1 MNRGT
6 REKACGDTA
15 RTLTAERPARTAE
28 RPARSAESPPR
39 SAERPAQAAA
49 DEGRKPV
56 ILAVDDDPQV
66 LRAVRRDLRSAYGSR
81 YRVLGA
87 SSAADALKILDSL
100 DERGH
105 DPALFLVDQRMPDVT
120 GVEFLLEAVSR
131 FPDARRVLLTA
142 YAETDAAITAIN
154 QVRLDYYLM
163 KPWDPP
169 HERLFPVLD
178 DLLSDWLANYRPA
191 YDGILVAGHLVSPGT
206 HTVRDFFTRNGQ
218 PFKFLNVERDP
229 EALALLAQ
237 LPDASL
243 PLVRFPDG
251 ALLSAPTDAELAEHL
266 GLSTTASRPH
276 YECVIVGAGPAGLAA
291 GVYSASEGMSTLLV
305 DSRAPGGQ
313 AGTSS
318 LIENYLGFPSGLSGG
333 DLTRRATIQA
343 TRFGAEIL
351 HPVEVTEL
359 TRDDP
364 AKILT
369 LTDGTEISAETVLLS
384 TGVAYNRLEAP
395 GAERFEGAGLYYG
408 AATTESSACIS
419 QHVHIVGG
427 ANSAGQAAV
436 HFAKYAAQVT
446 ILVRADSLAKSMS
459 QYLIDEIERTPNIE
473 VQVNTSVRELLGGEH
488 LERIVLHDTD
498 RGEDTEVPCRFM
510 FTFIGARPHTD
521 WLADIVERDDHGFV
535 LTGSDLVSNGGELP
549 AEWPLERAPYPL
561 ETSVPGV
568 FAAGDV
574 RAHSIKRVASGV
586 GEGAMAISLV
596 HRYRSMG

>member
-1 MNRGT
+1 MSAAP
-6 REKACGDTA
+6 ESATA
-15 RTLTAERPARTAE
+15 PATTAAATER
-28 RPARSAESPPR
+28 AES
-39 SAERPAQAAA
+39 
-49 DEGRKPV
+49 RKPV

-66 LRAVRRDLRSAYGSR
+66 LRAVRRDLRSAYGDR

-154 QVRLDYYLM
+154 RVRLDYYLL

-178 DLLSDWLANYRPA
+178 DLLSDWLATYRPA
-191 YDGILVAGHLVSPGT
+191 YDGIIVAGHLVSPGT
-206 HTVRDFFTRNGQ
+206 HAVRDFFTRNGQ
-218 PFKFLNVERDP
+218 PFRFLNVERDP
-229 EALALLAQ
+229 EALTLIAAQ
-237 LPDASL
+237 PDAVL

-251 ALLSAPTDAELAEHL
+251 AVLSAPSDTELARRL
-266 GLSTTASRPH
+266 GLATTASRPH

-291 GVYSASEGMSTLLV
+291 GVYAASEGLSTLML

-343 TRFGAEIL
+343 SRFGAEIL
-351 HPVEVTEL
+351 HPVEVVSL

-369 LTDGTEISAETVLLS
+369 LADGTEISAETVLLA
-384 TGVAYNRLEAP
+384 TGVSYNRLQAP
-395 GAERFEGAGLYYG
+395 GADRFEGAGLYYG

-419 QHVHIVGG
+419 QHVFIVGG

-436 HFAKYAAQVT
+436 HFAKYAARVT
-446 ILVRADSLAKSMS
+446 ILVRAESLDASMS
-459 QYLIDEIERTPNIE
+459 RYLIDEIDRTPNIE
-473 VQVNTSVRELLGGEH
+473 VKVRTTVVRLDGEEH
-488 LERIVLHDTD
+488 LEELTLHDATT
-498 RGEDTEVPCRFM
+498 GEDTRVPARFM

-521 WLADIVERDDHGFV
+521 WLSGMVERDEYGFV
-535 LTGSDLVSNGGELP
+535 LTGSDLIANGGELP
-549 AEWPLERAPYPL
+549 AEWSLERAPYPL

-574 RAHSIKRVASGV
+574 RAHSVKRVASGV
-586 GEGAMAISLV
+586 GEGAMAVSLI

>member
-1 MNRGT
+1 MSAA
-6 REKACGDTA
+6 RESSAATTA
-15 RTLTAERPARTAE
+15 TTAAAAAERAE
-28 RPARSAESPPR
+28 H
-39 SAERPAQAAA
+39 
-49 DEGRKPV
+49 RKPV

-66 LRAVRRDLRSAYGSR
+66 LRAVRRDLRSAYGDR

-154 QVRLDYYLM
+154 RVRLDYYLL

-178 DLLSDWLANYRPA
+178 DLLSDWLATYRPA
-191 YDGILVAGHLVSPGT
+191 YDGIIVAGHLVSPGT
-206 HTVRDFFTRNGQ
+206 HAVRDFFTRNGQ
-218 PFKFLNVERDP
+218 PFRFLNVERDP
-229 EALALLAQ
+229 EALTLIAAQ
-237 LPDASL
+237 PEGAL

-251 ALLSAPTDAELAEHL
+251 SVLSAPTDTQLAQRL
-266 GLSTTASRPH
+266 GLATTASRPH

-291 GVYSASEGMSTLLV
+291 GVYSASEGLSTLML

-343 TRFGAEIL
+343 SRFGAEIL
-351 HPVEVTEL
+351 HPVEVVSL

-369 LTDGTEISAETVLLS
+369 LADGTEISAETVLLA
-384 TGVAYNRLEAP
+384 TGVSYNRLDAP
-395 GAERFEGAGLYYG
+395 GADRFEGAGLYYG

-419 QHVHIVGG
+419 QHVFIVGG

-436 HFAKYAAQVT
+436 HFAKYAARVT
-446 ILVRADSLAKSMS
+446 ILVRAASLDASMS
-459 QYLIDEIERTPNIE
+459 RYLIDEIDRTPNIE
-473 VQVNTSVRELLGGEH
+473 VKVRTTVVRLDGEEH
-488 LERIVLHDTD
+488 LERLTLHDADTGTD
-498 RGEDTEVPCRFM
+498 SEVPARFM

-521 WLADIVERDDHGFV
+521 WLAGVVERDEYGFV
-535 LTGSDLVSNGGELP
+535 LTGSDLISNGGELP
-549 AEWPLERAPYPL
+549 AEWSLERAPYPL

-574 RAHSIKRVASGV
+574 RAHSVKRVASGV
-586 GEGAMAISLV
+586 GEGAMAVSLI

>member
-1 MNRGT
+1 MSAAP
-6 REKACGDTA
+6 ESSAATA
-15 RTLTAERPARTAE
+15 SATTATTTATTAAAAAERAE
-28 RPARSAESPPR
+28 H
-39 SAERPAQAAA
+39 
-49 DEGRKPV
+49 RKPV

-66 LRAVRRDLRSAYGSR
+66 LRAVRRDLRSAYGDR

-154 QVRLDYYLM
+154 RVRLDYYLL

-178 DLLSDWLANYRPA
+178 DLLSDWLATYRPA
-191 YDGILVAGHLVSPGT
+191 YDGIIVAGHLVSPGT
-206 HTVRDFFTRNGQ
+206 HAVRDFFTRNGQ
-218 PFKFLNVERDP
+218 PFRFLNVERDP
-229 EALALLAQ
+229 EALTLIAAQ
-237 LPDASL
+237 PEGAL

-251 ALLSAPTDAELAEHL
+251 SVLSAPTDTQLAQRL
-266 GLSTTASRPH
+266 GLATTASRPH

-291 GVYSASEGMSTLLV
+291 GVYSASEGLSTLML

-343 TRFGAEIL
+343 SRFGAEIL
-351 HPVEVTEL
+351 HPVEVVSL

-369 LTDGTEISAETVLLS
+369 LADGTEISAETVLLA
-384 TGVAYNRLEAP
+384 TGVSYNRLDAP
-395 GAERFEGAGLYYG
+395 GADRFEGAGLYYG

-419 QHVHIVGG
+419 QHVFIVGG

-436 HFAKYAAQVT
+436 HFAKYAARVT
-446 ILVRADSLAKSMS
+446 ILVRAASLDASMS
-459 QYLIDEIERTPNIE
+459 RYLIDEIDRTPNIE
-473 VQVNTSVRELLGGEH
+473 VKVRTTVVRLDGEEH
-488 LERIVLHDTD
+488 LERLTLHDADTGTD
-498 RGEDTEVPCRFM
+498 SEVPARFM

-521 WLADIVERDDHGFV
+521 WLAGVVERDEYGFV
-535 LTGSDLVSNGGELP
+535 LTGSDLISNGGELP
-549 AEWPLERAPYPL
+549 AEWSLERAPYPL

-574 RAHSIKRVASGV
+574 RAHSVKRVASGV
-586 GEGAMAISLV
+586 GEGAMAVSLI

>member
-1 MNRGT
+1 MSAAP
-6 REKACGDTA
+6 ESATA
-15 RTLTAERPARTAE
+15 TATTAAAHGAAAER
-28 RPARSAESPPR
+28 AES
-39 SAERPAQAAA
+39 
-49 DEGRKPV
+49 RKPV

-66 LRAVRRDLRSAYGSR
+66 LRAVRRDLRSAYGDR

-154 QVRLDYYLM
+154 RVRLDYYLL

-178 DLLSDWLANYRPA
+178 DLLSDWLATYRPA
-191 YDGILVAGHLVSPGT
+191 YDGIIVAGHLVSPGT
-206 HTVRDFFTRNGQ
+206 HAVRDFFTRNGQ
-218 PFKFLNVERDP
+218 PFRFLNVERDP
-229 EALALLAQ
+229 EALTLIAAQ
-237 LPDASL
+237 PDAAL

-251 ALLSAPTDAELAEHL
+251 AVLSAPSDTELAQRL
-266 GLSTTASRPH
+266 GLATTASRPH

-291 GVYSASEGMSTLLV
+291 GVYSASEGLSTLML

-343 TRFGAEIL
+343 SRFGAEIL
-351 HPVEVTEL
+351 HPVEVVSL

-369 LTDGTEISAETVLLS
+369 LADGTEISAETVLLA
-384 TGVAYNRLEAP
+384 TGVSYNRLEAP
-395 GAERFEGAGLYYG
+395 GADRFEGAGLYYG

-419 QHVHIVGG
+419 QHVFIVGG

-436 HFAKYAAQVT
+436 HFAKYAARVT
-446 ILVRADSLAKSMS
+446 ILVRAESLDASMS
-459 QYLIDEIERTPNIE
+459 RYLIDEIDRTPNIE
-473 VQVNTSVRELLGGEH
+473 VKVRTTVVRLDGEEH
-488 LERIVLHDTD
+488 LEQLTLHDATT
-498 RGEDTEVPCRFM
+498 GEDTRVPARFM

-521 WLADIVERDDHGFV
+521 WLSGVVERDEYGFV
-535 LTGSDLVSNGGELP
+535 LTGSDLIANGGELP
-549 AEWPLERAPYPL
+549 AEWSLERAPYPL

-574 RAHSIKRVASGV
+574 RAHSVKRVASGV
-586 GEGAMAISLV
+586 GEGAMAVSLI

>member
-1 MNRGT
+1 MS
-6 REKACGDTA
+6 TA
-15 RTLTAERPARTAE
+15 RESSPAPAAPAAAATPSAAAAER
-28 RPARSAESPPR
+28 AES
-39 SAERPAQAAA
+39 
-49 DEGRKPV
+49 RKPV

-66 LRAVRRDLRSAYGSR
+66 LRAVRRDLRSAYGDR

-154 QVRLDYYLM
+154 RVRLDYYLL

-178 DLLSDWLANYRPA
+178 DLLSDWLATYRPA
-191 YDGILVAGHLVSPGT
+191 YDGIIVAGHLVSPGT
-206 HTVRDFFTRNGQ
+206 HAVRDFFTRNGQ
-218 PFKFLNVERDP
+218 PFRFLNVERDP
-229 EALALLAQ
+229 EALTLIAAQ
-237 LPDASL
+237 PDGAL

-251 ALLSAPTDAELAEHL
+251 SVLSAPTDTQLAQRL
-266 GLSTTASRPH
+266 GLATTASRPH

-291 GVYSASEGMSTLLV
+291 GVYSASEGLSTLML

-343 TRFGAEIL
+343 SRFGAEIL
-351 HPVEVTEL
+351 HPVEVVSL

-369 LTDGTEISAETVLLS
+369 LADGTEISAETVLLA
-384 TGVAYNRLEAP
+384 TGVSYNRLDAP

-419 QHVHIVGG
+419 QHVFIVGG

-436 HFAKYAAQVT
+436 HFAKYAARVT
-446 ILVRADSLAKSMS
+446 VLVRASSLDASMS
-459 QYLIDEIERTPNIE
+459 RYLVDEIERTPNIE
-473 VQVNTSVRELLGGEH
+473 VRVRTTVVRLDGEEH
-488 LERIVLHDTD
+488 LERLTLHDAESG
-498 RGEDTEVPCRFM
+498 RDTEVPARFM

-521 WLADIVERDDHGFV
+521 WLAGVVERDEYGFV
-535 LTGSDLVSNGGELP
+535 LTGSDLIANGGELP
-549 AEWPLERAPYPL
+549 AEWSLERAPYPL

-574 RAHSIKRVASGV
+574 RAHSVKRVASGV
-586 GEGAMAISLV
+586 GEGAMAVSLV

>member
-1 MNRGT
+1 MSAA
-6 REKACGDTA
+6 RESSAATTA
-15 RTLTAERPARTAE
+15 TSTASATSTAAAAERAE
-28 RPARSAESPPR
+28 H
-39 SAERPAQAAA
+39 
-49 DEGRKPV
+49 RKPV

-66 LRAVRRDLRSAYGSR
+66 LRAVRRDLRSAYGDR

-154 QVRLDYYLM
+154 RVRLDYYLL

-178 DLLSDWLANYRPA
+178 DLLSDWLATYRPA
-191 YDGILVAGHLVSPGT
+191 YDGIIVAGHLVSPGT
-206 HTVRDFFTRNGQ
+206 HAVRDFFTRNGQ
-218 PFKFLNVERDP
+218 PFRFLNVERDP
-229 EALALLAQ
+229 EALTLIAAQ
-237 LPDASL
+237 PDAAL

-251 ALLSAPTDAELAEHL
+251 SVLSSPTDTQLAQRL
-266 GLSTTASRPH
+266 GLATTASRPH

-291 GVYSASEGMSTLLV
+291 GVYSASEGLSTLML

-343 TRFGAEIL
+343 SRFGAEIL
-351 HPVEVTEL
+351 HPVEVVSL

-369 LTDGTEISAETVLLS
+369 LADGTEISAETVLLA
-384 TGVAYNRLEAP
+384 TGVSYNRLDAP
-395 GAERFEGAGLYYG
+395 GADRFEGAGLYYG

-419 QHVHIVGG
+419 QHVFIVGG

-436 HFAKYAAQVT
+436 HFAKYAARVT
-446 ILVRADSLAKSMS
+446 ILVRAASLDASMS
-459 QYLIDEIERTPNIE
+459 RYLIDEIDRTPNIE
-473 VQVNTSVRELLGGEH
+473 VKVRTTVVRLDGEEH
-488 LERIVLHDTD
+488 LERLTLHDADT
-498 RGEDTEVPCRFM
+498 GGDTEIPARFM

-521 WLADIVERDDHGFV
+521 WLAGVVERDEYGFV
-535 LTGSDLVSNGGELP
+535 LTGSDLISNGGELP
-549 AEWPLERAPYPL
+549 AEWSLERAPYPWRRASPASSRRA
-561 ETSVPGV
+561 TSAPT
-568 FAAGDV
+568 
-574 RAHSIKRVASGV
+574 R
-586 GEGAMAISLV
+586 
-596 HRYRSMG
+596 

>member
-1 MNRGT
+1 MSAAP
-6 REKACGDTA
+6 ESATA
-15 RTLTAERPARTAE
+15 TATAAAHGAAAER
-28 RPARSAESPPR
+28 AES
-39 SAERPAQAAA
+39 
-49 DEGRKPV
+49 RKPV

-66 LRAVRRDLRSAYGSR
+66 LRAVRRDLRSAYGDR

-154 QVRLDYYLM
+154 RVRLDYYLL

-178 DLLSDWLANYRPA
+178 DLLSDWLATYRPA
-191 YDGILVAGHLVSPGT
+191 YDGIIVAGHLVSPGT
-206 HTVRDFFTRNGQ
+206 HAVRDFFTRNGQ
-218 PFKFLNVERDP
+218 PFRFLNVERDP
-229 EALALLAQ
+229 EALTLIAAQ
-237 LPDASL
+237 PDAAL

-251 ALLSAPTDAELAEHL
+251 AVLSAPSDTELAQRL
-266 GLSTTASRPH
+266 GLATTASRPH

-291 GVYSASEGMSTLLV
+291 GVYSASEGLSTLML

-343 TRFGAEIL
+343 SRFGAEIL
-351 HPVEVTEL
+351 HPVEVVSL

-364 AKILT
+364 AKILI
-369 LTDGTEISAETVLLS
+369 LADGTEISAETVLLA
-384 TGVAYNRLEAP
+384 TGVSYNRLQAP
-395 GAERFEGAGLYYG
+395 GADRFEGAGLYYG

-419 QHVHIVGG
+419 QHVFIVGG

-436 HFAKYAAQVT
+436 HFAKYAARVT
-446 ILVRADSLAKSMS
+446 ILVRAESLDASMS
-459 QYLIDEIERTPNIE
+459 RYLIDEIDRTPNIE
-473 VQVNTSVRELLGGEH
+473 VKVRTTVVRLDGEEH
-488 LERIVLHDTD
+488 LEQLTLHDATT
-498 RGEDTEVPCRFM
+498 GEDTRVPARFM

-521 WLADIVERDDHGFV
+521 WLSGVVERDEYGFV
-535 LTGSDLVSNGGELP
+535 LTGSDLIANGGELP
-549 AEWPLERAPYPL
+549 AEWSLERAPYPL

-574 RAHSIKRVASGV
+574 RAHSVKRVASGV
-586 GEGAMAISLV
+586 GEGAMAVSLI

>member
-1 MNRGT
+1 MSAAP
-6 REKACGDTA
+6 ESSAA
-15 RTLTAERPARTAE
+15 PAVSAAAAAERAE
-28 RPARSAESPPR
+28 NK
-39 SAERPAQAAA
+39 
-49 DEGRKPV
+49 KPV

-66 LRAVRRDLRSAYGSR
+66 LRAVRRDLRSAYGDR

-154 QVRLDYYLM
+154 RVRLDYYLL

-178 DLLSDWLANYRPA
+178 DLLSDWLATYRPA
-191 YDGILVAGHLVSPGT
+191 YDGIIVAGHLVSPGT
-206 HTVRDFFTRNGQ
+206 HAVRDFFTRNGQ
-218 PFKFLNVERDP
+218 PFRFLNVERDP
-229 EALALLAQ
+229 EALTLIAAQ
-237 LPDASL
+237 PDGAL

-251 ALLSAPTDAELAEHL
+251 TVLSAPTDTQLAQRL
-266 GLSTTASRPH
+266 GLATTASRPH

-291 GVYSASEGMSTLLV
+291 GVYSASEGLSTLML

-343 TRFGAEIL
+343 SRFGAEIL
-351 HPVEVTEL
+351 HPVEVVSL

-369 LTDGTEISAETVLLS
+369 LADGTEISAETVLLA
-384 TGVAYNRLEAP
+384 TGVSYNRLEAP
-395 GAERFEGAGLYYG
+395 GADRFEGAGLYYG

-419 QHVHIVGG
+419 QHVFIVGG

-436 HFAKYAAQVT
+436 HFAKYAARVT
-446 ILVRADSLAKSMS
+446 ILVRAASLDASMS
-459 QYLIDEIERTPNIE
+459 RYLIDEIDRTPNIE
-473 VQVNTSVRELLGGEH
+473 VRVRTTVVRLDGDEH
-488 LERIVLHDTD
+488 LERLTLHDADT
-498 RGEDTEVPCRFM
+498 GENKEVPARFM

-521 WLADIVERDDHGFV
+521 WLAGVVERDEYGFV
-535 LTGSDLVSNGGELP
+535 LTGSDLIANGGELP
-549 AEWPLERAPYPL
+549 AEWSLERAPYPL

-574 RAHSIKRVASGV
+574 RAHSVKRVASGV
-586 GEGAMAISLV
+586 GEGAMAVSLI

>member
-1 MNRGT
+1 MS
-6 REKACGDTA
+6 TA
-15 RTLTAERPARTAE
+15 RESSPAPAAPAASPAATTSPAAAER
-28 RPARSAESPPR
+28 AES
-39 SAERPAQAAA
+39 
-49 DEGRKPV
+49 RKPV

-66 LRAVRRDLRSAYGSR
+66 LRAVRRDLRSAYGDR

-154 QVRLDYYLM
+154 RVRLDYYLL

-178 DLLSDWLANYRPA
+178 DLLSDWLATYRPA
-191 YDGILVAGHLVSPGT
+191 YDGIIVAGHLVSPGT
-206 HTVRDFFTRNGQ
+206 HAVRDFFTRNGQ
-218 PFKFLNVERDP
+218 PFRFLNVERDP
-229 EALALLAQ
+229 EALTLIAAQ
-237 LPDASL
+237 PDGAL

-251 ALLSAPTDAELAEHL
+251 SVLSAPTDTQLAQRL
-266 GLSTTASRPH
+266 GLATTASRPH

-291 GVYSASEGMSTLLV
+291 GVYSASEGLSTLML

-343 TRFGAEIL
+343 SRFGAEIL
-351 HPVEVTEL
+351 HPVEVVSL

-369 LTDGTEISAETVLLS
+369 LADGTEISAETVLLA
-384 TGVAYNRLEAP
+384 TGVSYNRLDAP
-395 GAERFEGAGLYYG
+395 GADRFEGAGLYYG

-419 QHVHIVGG
+419 QHVFIVGG

-436 HFAKYAAQVT
+436 HFAKYAARVT
-446 ILVRADSLAKSMS
+446 ILVRASSLDASMS
-459 QYLIDEIERTPNIE
+459 RYLIDEIGRTPNIE
-473 VQVNTSVRELLGGEH
+473 VKVRTTVVRLDGEEH
-488 LERIVLHDTD
+488 LERLTLHDAETG
-498 RGEDTEVPCRFM
+498 RDTEVPARFM

-521 WLADIVERDDHGFV
+521 WLAGVVERDEYGFV
-535 LTGSDLVSNGGELP
+535 LTGSDLIANGGELP
-549 AEWPLERAPYPL
+549 AEWSLERAPYPL

-574 RAHSIKRVASGV
+574 RAHSVKRVASGV
-586 GEGAMAISLV
+586 GEGAMAVSLI

>member
-1 MNRGT
+1 MSAAPESSAAAT
-6 REKACGDTA
+6 TSAA
-15 RTLTAERPARTAE
+15 AAAERAE
-28 RPARSAESPPR
+28 HK
-39 SAERPAQAAA
+39 
-49 DEGRKPV
+49 KPV

-66 LRAVRRDLRSAYGSR
+66 LRAVRRDLRSAYGDR

-154 QVRLDYYLM
+154 RVRLDYYLL

-178 DLLSDWLANYRPA
+178 DLLSDWLATYRPA
-191 YDGILVAGHLVSPGT
+191 YDGIIVAGHLVSPGT
-206 HTVRDFFTRNGQ
+206 HAVRDFFTRNGQ
-218 PFKFLNVERDP
+218 PFRFLNVERDP
-229 EALALLAQ
+229 EALTLIAAQ
-237 LPDASL
+237 PDGAL

-251 ALLSAPTDAELAEHL
+251 SVLSAPTDTQLAQRL
-266 GLSTTASRPH
+266 GLATTASRPH

-291 GVYSASEGMSTLLV
+291 GVYSASEGLSTLML

-343 TRFGAEIL
+343 SRFGAEIL
-351 HPVEVTEL
+351 HPVEVVSL

-369 LTDGTEISAETVLLS
+369 LADGTEISAETVLLA
-384 TGVAYNRLEAP
+384 TGVSYNRLDAP
-395 GAERFEGAGLYYG
+395 GADRFEGAGLYYG

-419 QHVHIVGG
+419 QHVFIVGG

-436 HFAKYAAQVT
+436 HFAKYAARVT
-446 ILVRADSLAKSMS
+446 ILVRAASLDASMS
-459 QYLIDEIERTPNIE
+459 RYLIDEIDRTPNIE
-473 VQVNTSVRELLGGEH
+473 VKVRTTVVRLDGEEH
-488 LERIVLHDTD
+488 LERLTLHDGDT
-498 RGEDTEVPCRFM
+498 GEDTEIPARFM

-521 WLADIVERDDHGFV
+521 WLAGVVERDEYGFV
-535 LTGSDLVSNGGELP
+535 LTGSDLISNGGELP
-549 AEWPLERAPYPL
+549 AEWSLERAPYPL

-574 RAHSIKRVASGV
+574 RAHSVKRVASGV
-586 GEGAMAISLV
+586 GEGAMAVSLI

>member
-1 MNRGT
+1 MS
-6 REKACGDTA
+6 TA
-15 RTLTAERPARTAE
+15 RESSPAPAAPAAAATPSAAAAER
-28 RPARSAESPPR
+28 AES
-39 SAERPAQAAA
+39 
-49 DEGRKPV
+49 RKPV

-66 LRAVRRDLRSAYGSR
+66 LRAVRRDLRSAYGDR

-154 QVRLDYYLM
+154 RVRLDYYLL

-178 DLLSDWLANYRPA
+178 DLLSDWLATYRPA
-191 YDGILVAGHLVSPGT
+191 YDGIIVAGHLVSPGT
-206 HTVRDFFTRNGQ
+206 HAVRDFFTRNGQ
-218 PFKFLNVERDP
+218 PFRFLNVERDP
-229 EALALLAQ
+229 EALTLIAAQ
-237 LPDASL
+237 PDGAL

-251 ALLSAPTDAELAEHL
+251 SVLSAPTDTQLAQRL
-266 GLSTTASRPH
+266 GLATTASRPH

-291 GVYSASEGMSTLLV
+291 GVYSASEGLSTLML

-343 TRFGAEIL
+343 SRFGAEIL
-351 HPVEVTEL
+351 HPVEVVSL

-369 LTDGTEISAETVLLS
+369 LADGTEISAETVLLA
-384 TGVAYNRLEAP
+384 TGVSYNRLDAP

-419 QHVHIVGG
+419 QHVFIVGG

-436 HFAKYAAQVT
+436 HFAKYAARVT
-446 ILVRADSLAKSMS
+446 VLVRASSLDASMS
-459 QYLIDEIERTPNIE
+459 RYLVDEIERTPNIE
-473 VQVNTSVRELLGGEH
+473 VRVRTTVVRLDGEEH
-488 LERIVLHDTD
+488 LERLTLHDAESG
-498 RGEDTEVPCRFM
+498 RDTEVPARFM

-521 WLADIVERDDHGFV
+521 WLAGVVERDEYGFV
-535 LTGSDLVSNGGELP
+535 LTGSDLIANGGELP
-549 AEWPLERAPYPL
+549 AEWSLERAPYPL

-574 RAHSIKRVASGV
+574 RAHSVKRVASGV
-586 GEGAMAISLV
+586 GEGAMAVSLI

>member
-1 MNRGT
+1 MSAAP
-6 REKACGDTA
+6 ESATA
-15 RTLTAERPARTAE
+15 HPATAAAGAAAER
-28 RPARSAESPPR
+28 AES
-39 SAERPAQAAA
+39 
-49 DEGRKPV
+49 RKPV

-66 LRAVRRDLRSAYGSR
+66 LRAVRRDLRSAYGDR

-154 QVRLDYYLM
+154 RVRLDYYLL

-178 DLLSDWLANYRPA
+178 DLLSDWLATYRPA
-191 YDGILVAGHLVSPGT
+191 YDGIIVAGHLVSPGT
-206 HTVRDFFTRNGQ
+206 HAVRDFFTRNGQ
-218 PFKFLNVERDP
+218 PFRFLNVERDP
-229 EALALLAQ
+229 EALTLIAAQ
-237 LPDASL
+237 PDAAL

-251 ALLSAPTDAELAEHL
+251 TVLSAPSDTALAQRL
-266 GLSTTASRPH
+266 GLATTASRPH

-291 GVYSASEGMSTLLV
+291 GVYAASEGLSTLML

-343 TRFGAEIL
+343 SRFGAEIL
-351 HPVEVTEL
+351 HPVEVVSL

-364 AKILT
+364 AKILV
-369 LTDGTEISAETVLLS
+369 LADGTEISAETVLLA
-384 TGVAYNRLEAP
+384 TGVSYNRLEAP
-395 GAERFEGAGLYYG
+395 GADRFEGAGLYYG

-419 QHVHIVGG
+419 QHVFIVGG

-436 HFAKYAAQVT
+436 HFAKYAAKVT
-446 ILVRADSLAKSMS
+446 ILVRAESLDASMS
-459 QYLIDEIERTPNIE
+459 RYLIDEIDRTPNIE
-473 VQVNTSVRELLGGEH
+473 VKVRTTVVRLDGDEH
-488 LERIVLHDTD
+488 LEKLTLHDSTT
-498 RGEDTEVPCRFM
+498 GEDTEVPARFM

-521 WLADIVERDDHGFV
+521 WLSGVVERDEYGFV
-535 LTGSDLVSNGGELP
+535 LTGSDLIANGGELP
-549 AEWPLERAPYPL
+549 AEWSLERAPYPL

-574 RAHSIKRVASGV
+574 RAHSVKRVASGV
-586 GEGAMAISLV
+586 GEGAMAVSLI

>member
-1 MNRGT
+1 MS
-6 REKACGDTA
+6 TA
-15 RTLTAERPARTAE
+15 HDSAARPAVAAE
-28 RPARSAESPPR
+28 AEGPVRAREERES
-39 SAERPAQAAA
+39 
-49 DEGRKPV
+49 RKPV

-66 LRAVRRDLRSAYGSR
+66 LRAVRRDLRSAYGDR

-154 QVRLDYYLM
+154 RVRLDYYLL

-178 DLLSDWLANYRPA
+178 DLLSDWLATYRPA
-191 YDGILVAGHLVSPGT
+191 YDGIIVAGHLVAPGT
-206 HTVRDFFTRNGQ
+206 HAVRDFFTRNGQ
-218 PFKFLNVERDP
+218 PFRFLNVERDP
-229 EALALLAQ
+229 EALTLLATQ
-237 LPDASL
+237 PDAAL

-251 ALLSAPTDAELAEHL
+251 ALLSAPSDAELARKL

-291 GVYSASEGMSTLLV
+291 GVYSASEGLSTLML

-343 TRFGAEIL
+343 ARFGAEIL
-351 HPVEVTEL
+351 HPVEVVSL

-369 LTDGTEISAETVLLS
+369 LADGTEISAETVLLA

-419 QHVHIVGG
+419 QHVFIVGG

-436 HFAKYAAQVT
+436 HFAKYAARVT
-446 ILVRADSLAKSMS
+446 ILVRADSLAASMS
-459 QYLIDEIERTPNIE
+459 HYLIDEIERTPNIE
-473 VQVNTSVRELLGGEH
+473 VRARTTVVALDGDEH
-488 LERIVLHDTD
+488 LERITLHDAAAGT
-498 RGEDTEVPCRFM
+498 DTEVACRFM

-521 WLADIVERDDHGFV
+521 WLAGVVERDEFGFV
-535 LTGSDLVSNGGELP
+535 LTGSDLIANGGELP
-549 AEWPLERAPYPL
+549 AEWSLERAPYPL

-574 RAHSIKRVASGV
+574 RAHSVKRVASGV
-586 GEGAMAISLV
+586 GEGAMAVSLI

>member
-1 MNRGT
+1 MSAAP
-6 REKACGDTA
+6 ESSAATA
-15 RTLTAERPARTAE
+15 TSAAAAAERAE
-28 RPARSAESPPR
+28 HK
-39 SAERPAQAAA
+39 
-49 DEGRKPV
+49 KPV

-66 LRAVRRDLRSAYGSR
+66 LRAVRRDLRSAYGDR

-154 QVRLDYYLM
+154 RVRLDYYLL

-178 DLLSDWLANYRPA
+178 DLLSDWLATYRPA
-191 YDGILVAGHLVSPGT
+191 YDGIIVAGHLVSPGT
-206 HTVRDFFTRNGQ
+206 HAVRDFFTRNGQ
-218 PFKFLNVERDP
+218 PFRFLNVERDP
-229 EALALLAQ
+229 EALTLIAAQ
-237 LPDASL
+237 PDGAL

-251 ALLSAPTDAELAEHL
+251 SVLSAPTDTQLAQRL
-266 GLSTTASRPH
+266 GLATTASRPH

-291 GVYSASEGMSTLLV
+291 GVYSASEGLSTLML

-343 TRFGAEIL
+343 SRFGAEIL
-351 HPVEVTEL
+351 HPVEVVSL

-369 LTDGTEISAETVLLS
+369 LADGTEISAETVLLA
-384 TGVAYNRLEAP
+384 TGVSYNRLDAP
-395 GAERFEGAGLYYG
+395 GADRFEGAGLYYG

-419 QHVHIVGG
+419 QHVFIVGG

-436 HFAKYAAQVT
+436 HFAKYAARVT
-446 ILVRADSLAKSMS
+446 ILVRAASLDASMS
-459 QYLIDEIERTPNIE
+459 RYLIDEIDRTPNIE
-473 VQVNTSVRELLGGEH
+473 VKVRTTVVRLDGEEH
-488 LERIVLHDTD
+488 LERLTLHDADT
-498 RGEDTEVPCRFM
+498 GEDTEIPARFM

-521 WLADIVERDDHGFV
+521 WLTGVVERDEYGFV
-535 LTGSDLVSNGGELP
+535 LTGSDLISNGGELP
-549 AEWPLERAPYPL
+549 AEWSLERAPYPL

-574 RAHSIKRVASGV
+574 RAHSVKRVASGV
-586 GEGAMAISLV
+586 GEGAMAVSLI

>member
-1 MNRGT
+1 MSAAP
-6 REKACGDTA
+6 ESAAATA
-15 RTLTAERPARTAE
+15 SAASVASTAAAAERVE
-28 RPARSAESPPR
+28 NK
-39 SAERPAQAAA
+39 
-49 DEGRKPV
+49 KPV

-66 LRAVRRDLRSAYGSR
+66 LRAVRRDLRSAYGDR

-154 QVRLDYYLM
+154 RVRLDYYLL

-178 DLLSDWLANYRPA
+178 DLLSDWLATYRPA
-191 YDGILVAGHLVSPGT
+191 YDGIIVAGHLVSPGT
-206 HTVRDFFTRNGQ
+206 HAVRDFFTRNGQ
-218 PFKFLNVERDP
+218 PFRFLNVERDP
-229 EALALLAQ
+229 EALTLIAAQ
-237 LPDASL
+237 PDAAL

-251 ALLSAPTDAELAEHL
+251 AVLSAPTDTELAQRL
-266 GLSTTASRPH
+266 GLATTASRPH

-291 GVYSASEGMSTLLV
+291 GVYSASEGLSTLML

-318 LIENYLGFPSGLSGG
+318 LIENYLGFPSGLSGS

-343 TRFGAEIL
+343 SRFGAEIL
-351 HPVEVTEL
+351 HPVKVVSL

-369 LTDGTEISAETVLLS
+369 LDDGTEISAETVLLA
-384 TGVAYNRLEAP
+384 TGVSYNRLDAP
-395 GAERFEGAGLYYG
+395 GADRFEGAGLYYG

-419 QHVHIVGG
+419 QHVFIVGG

-436 HFAKYAAQVT
+436 HFAKYAARVT
-446 ILVRADSLAKSMS
+446 ILVRAGSLDASMS
-459 QYLIDEIERTPNIE
+459 RYLIDEIDRTPNIE
-473 VQVNTSVRELLGGEH
+473 VRVRTTVVRLDGEEH
-488 LERIVLHDTD
+488 LERLTLHDAET
-498 RGEDTEVPCRFM
+498 GKDTEVPARFM

-521 WLADIVERDDHGFV
+521 WLSGVVERDEYGFV
-535 LTGSDLVSNGGELP
+535 LTGSDLISNGGELP
-549 AEWPLERAPYPL
+549 AEWSLERAPYPL

-574 RAHSIKRVASGV
+574 RAHSVKRVASGV
-586 GEGAMAISLV
+586 GEGAMAVSLI

>member
-1 MNRGT
+1 MSAAP
-6 REKACGDTA
+6 ESATA
-15 RTLTAERPARTAE
+15 PATAPATTPASGAAAER
-28 RPARSAESPPR
+28 AES
-39 SAERPAQAAA
+39 
-49 DEGRKPV
+49 RKPV

-66 LRAVRRDLRSAYGSR
+66 LRAVRRDLRSAYGDR

-154 QVRLDYYLM
+154 RVRLDYYLL

-178 DLLSDWLANYRPA
+178 DLLSDWLATYRPA
-191 YDGILVAGHLVSPGT
+191 YDGIIVAGHLVSPGT
-206 HTVRDFFTRNGQ
+206 HAVRDFFTRNGQ
-218 PFKFLNVERDP
+218 PFRFLNVERDP
-229 EALALLAQ
+229 EALTLIAAQ
-237 LPDASL
+237 PDAVL

-251 ALLSAPTDAELAEHL
+251 AVLSAPSDTLLAQRL
-266 GLSTTASRPH
+266 GLATTASRPH

-291 GVYSASEGMSTLLV
+291 GVYSASEGLSTLML

-343 TRFGAEIL
+343 SRFGAEIL
-351 HPVEVTEL
+351 HPVEVVSL

-369 LTDGTEISAETVLLS
+369 LADGTEISAETVLLA
-384 TGVAYNRLEAP
+384 TGVSYNRLEAP
-395 GAERFEGAGLYYG
+395 GADRFEGAGLYYG

-419 QHVHIVGG
+419 QHVFIVGG

-436 HFAKYAAQVT
+436 HFAKYAAKVT
-446 ILVRADSLAKSMS
+446 ILVRAESLDASMS
-459 QYLIDEIERTPNIE
+459 RYLIDEIDRTPNIE
-473 VQVNTSVRELLGGEH
+473 VKVRTTVVRLDGEEH
-488 LERIVLHDTD
+488 LEQLTLHDATT
-498 RGEDTEVPCRFM
+498 GGDTRVPARFM

-521 WLADIVERDDHGFV
+521 WLSGVVERDEYGFV
-535 LTGSDLVSNGGELP
+535 LTGSDLIANGGELP
-549 AEWPLERAPYPL
+549 AEWSLERAPYPL

-574 RAHSIKRVASGV
+574 RAHSVKRVASGV
-586 GEGAMAISLV
+586 GEGAMAVSLI

>member
-1 MNRGT
+1 MSAAPESSAAT
-6 REKACGDTA
+6 TA
-15 RTLTAERPARTAE
+15 ATTSAATATATSPTTATTAAAAAERAE
-28 RPARSAESPPR
+28 H
-39 SAERPAQAAA
+39 
-49 DEGRKPV
+49 RKPV

-66 LRAVRRDLRSAYGSR
+66 LRAVRRDLRSAYGDR

-154 QVRLDYYLM
+154 RVRLDYYLL

-178 DLLSDWLANYRPA
+178 DLLSDWLATYRPA
-191 YDGILVAGHLVSPGT
+191 YDGIIVAGHLVSPGT
-206 HTVRDFFTRNGQ
+206 HAVRDFFTRNGQ
-218 PFKFLNVERDP
+218 PFRFLNVERDP
-229 EALALLAQ
+229 EALTLIAAQ
-237 LPDASL
+237 PEGAL

-251 ALLSAPTDAELAEHL
+251 SVLSAPTDTQLAQRL
-266 GLSTTASRPH
+266 GLATTASRPH

-291 GVYSASEGMSTLLV
+291 GVYSASEGLSTLML

-343 TRFGAEIL
+343 SRFGAEIL
-351 HPVEVTEL
+351 HPVEVVSL

-369 LTDGTEISAETVLLS
+369 LADGTEISAETVLLA
-384 TGVAYNRLEAP
+384 TGVSYNRLDAP
-395 GAERFEGAGLYYG
+395 GADRFEGAGLYYG

-419 QHVHIVGG
+419 QHVFIVGG

-436 HFAKYAAQVT
+436 HFAKYAARVT
-446 ILVRADSLAKSMS
+446 ILVRAASLDASMS
-459 QYLIDEIERTPNIE
+459 RYLIDEIDRTPNIE
-473 VQVNTSVRELLGGEH
+473 VRVRTTVVRLDGEEH
-488 LERIVLHDTD
+488 LERLTLHDADT
-498 RGEDTEVPCRFM
+498 GTDTEVPARFM

-521 WLADIVERDDHGFV
+521 WLAGVVERDEYGFV
-535 LTGSDLVSNGGELP
+535 LTGSDLISNGGELP
-549 AEWPLERAPYPL
+549 AEWSLERAPYPL

-574 RAHSIKRVASGV
+574 RAHSVKRVASGV
-586 GEGAMAISLV
+586 GEGAMAVSLI

>member
-1 MNRGT
+1 MSAAP
-6 REKACGDTA
+6 ESATA
-15 RTLTAERPARTAE
+15 PATAVAAGAAAER
-28 RPARSAESPPR
+28 AES
-39 SAERPAQAAA
+39 
-49 DEGRKPV
+49 RKPV

-66 LRAVRRDLRSAYGSR
+66 LRAVRRDLRSAYGDR

-154 QVRLDYYLM
+154 RVRLDYYLL

-178 DLLSDWLANYRPA
+178 DLLSDWLATYRPA
-191 YDGILVAGHLVSPGT
+191 YDGIIVAGHLVSPGT
-206 HTVRDFFTRNGQ
+206 HAVRDFFTRNGQ
-218 PFKFLNVERDP
+218 PFRFLNVERDP
-229 EALALLAQ
+229 EALTLIAAQ
-237 LPDASL
+237 PDAAL

-251 ALLSAPTDAELAEHL
+251 AVLSAPSDTALAQRL
-266 GLSTTASRPH
+266 GLATTASRPH

-291 GVYSASEGMSTLLV
+291 GVYSASEGLSTLML

-343 TRFGAEIL
+343 SRFGAEIL
-351 HPVEVTEL
+351 HPVEVVSL

-369 LTDGTEISAETVLLS
+369 LADGTEISAETVLLA
-384 TGVAYNRLEAP
+384 TGVSYNRLEAP
-395 GAERFEGAGLYYG
+395 GADRFEGAGLYYG

-419 QHVHIVGG
+419 QHVFIVGG

-436 HFAKYAAQVT
+436 HFAKYAARVT
-446 ILVRADSLAKSMS
+446 ILVRAESLDASMS
-459 QYLIDEIERTPNIE
+459 RYLIDEIDRTPNIE
-473 VQVNTSVRELLGGEH
+473 VRVRTTVVRLDGDDH
-488 LERIVLHDTD
+488 LEQLTLHDATT
-498 RGEDTEVPCRFM
+498 GEDTPVPARFM

-521 WLADIVERDDHGFV
+521 WLSGVVERDEYGFV
-535 LTGSDLVSNGGELP
+535 LTGSDLIANGGELP
-549 AEWPLERAPYPL
+549 AEWSLERAPYPL

-574 RAHSIKRVASGV
+574 RAHSVKRVASGV
-586 GEGAMAISLV
+586 GEGAMAVSLI

>member
-1 MNRGT
+1 MSAAP
-6 REKACGDTA
+6 ESATA
-15 RTLTAERPARTAE
+15 PATTAAAAER
-28 RPARSAESPPR
+28 AES
-39 SAERPAQAAA
+39 
-49 DEGRKPV
+49 RKPV

-66 LRAVRRDLRSAYGSR
+66 LRAVRRDLRSAYGDR

-154 QVRLDYYLM
+154 RVRLDYYLL

-178 DLLSDWLANYRPA
+178 DLLSDWLATYRPA
-191 YDGILVAGHLVSPGT
+191 YDGIIVAGHLVSPGT
-206 HTVRDFFTRNGQ
+206 HAVRDFFTRNGQ
-218 PFKFLNVERDP
+218 PFRFLNVERDP
-229 EALALLAQ
+229 EALTLIAAQ
-237 LPDASL
+237 PDAVL

-251 ALLSAPTDAELAEHL
+251 AVLSAPSDTELARRL
-266 GLSTTASRPH
+266 GLATTASRPH

-291 GVYSASEGMSTLLV
+291 GVYAASEGLSTLML

-343 TRFGAEIL
+343 SRFGAEIL
-351 HPVEVTEL
+351 HPVEVVSL

-369 LTDGTEISAETVLLS
+369 LADGTEISAETVLLT
-384 TGVAYNRLEAP
+384 TGVSYNRLQAP
-395 GAERFEGAGLYYG
+395 GADRFEGAGLYYG

-419 QHVHIVGG
+419 QHVFIVGG

-436 HFAKYAAQVT
+436 HFAKYAARVT
-446 ILVRADSLAKSMS
+446 ILVRAESLDASMS
-459 QYLIDEIERTPNIE
+459 RYLIDEIDRTPNIE
-473 VQVNTSVRELLGGEH
+473 VKVRTTVVRLDGEEH
-488 LERIVLHDTD
+488 LEELTLHDATT
-498 RGEDTEVPCRFM
+498 GEDTRVPARFM

-521 WLADIVERDDHGFV
+521 WLSGMVERDEYGFV
-535 LTGSDLVSNGGELP
+535 LTGSDLIANGGELP
-549 AEWPLERAPYPL
+549 AEWSLERAPYPL

-574 RAHSIKRVASGV
+574 RAHSVKRVASGV
-586 GEGAMAISLV
+586 GEGAMAVSLI

>member
-1 MNRGT
+1 MSAAP
-6 REKACGDTA
+6 ESATA
-15 RTLTAERPARTAE
+15 TATTAAAHGAAAER
-28 RPARSAESPPR
+28 AES
-39 SAERPAQAAA
+39 
-49 DEGRKPV
+49 RKPV

-66 LRAVRRDLRSAYGSR
+66 LRAVRRDLRSAYGDR

-154 QVRLDYYLM
+154 RVRLDYYLL

-178 DLLSDWLANYRPA
+178 DLLSDWLATYRPA
-191 YDGILVAGHLVSPGT
+191 YDGIIVAGHLVSPGT
-206 HTVRDFFTRNGQ
+206 HAVRDFFTRNGQ
-218 PFKFLNVERDP
+218 PFRFLNVERDP
-229 EALALLAQ
+229 EALTLIASQ
-237 LPDASL
+237 PDAAL

-251 ALLSAPTDAELAEHL
+251 AVLSAPSDTELAQRL
-266 GLSTTASRPH
+266 GLATTASRPH

-291 GVYSASEGMSTLLV
+291 GVYSASEGLSTLML

-343 TRFGAEIL
+343 SRFGAEIL
-351 HPVEVTEL
+351 HPVEVVSL

-369 LTDGTEISAETVLLS
+369 LADGTEISAETVLLA
-384 TGVAYNRLEAP
+384 TGVSYNRLEAP
-395 GAERFEGAGLYYG
+395 GADRFEGAGLYYG

-419 QHVHIVGG
+419 QHVFIVGG

-436 HFAKYAAQVT
+436 HFAKYAARVT
-446 ILVRADSLAKSMS
+446 ILVRAESLDASMS
-459 QYLIDEIERTPNIE
+459 RYLIDEIDRTPNIE
-473 VQVNTSVRELLGGEH
+473 VKVRTTVVRLDGEEH
-488 LERIVLHDTD
+488 LEQLTLHDATT
-498 RGEDTEVPCRFM
+498 GEDTRVPARFM

-521 WLADIVERDDHGFV
+521 WLSGVVERDEYGFV
-535 LTGSDLVSNGGELP
+535 LTGSDLIANGGELP
-549 AEWPLERAPYPL
+549 AEWSLERAPYPL

-574 RAHSIKRVASGV
+574 RAHSVKRVASGV
-586 GEGAMAISLV
+586 GEGAMAVSLI

>member
-1 MNRGT
+1 MSAA
-6 REKACGDTA
+6 RESSAATTA
-15 RTLTAERPARTAE
+15 TSTASATSTAAAAERAE
-28 RPARSAESPPR
+28 H
-39 SAERPAQAAA
+39 
-49 DEGRKPV
+49 RKPV

-66 LRAVRRDLRSAYGSR
+66 LRAVRRDLRSAYGDR

-154 QVRLDYYLM
+154 RVRLDYYLL

-178 DLLSDWLANYRPA
+178 DLLSDWLATYRPA
-191 YDGILVAGHLVSPGT
+191 YDGIIVAGHLVSPGT
-206 HTVRDFFTRNGQ
+206 HAVRDFFTRNGQ
-218 PFKFLNVERDP
+218 PFRFLNVERDP
-229 EALALLAQ
+229 EALTLIAAQ
-237 LPDASL
+237 PDAAL

-251 ALLSAPTDAELAEHL
+251 SVLSSPTDTQLAQRL
-266 GLSTTASRPH
+266 GLATTASRPH

-291 GVYSASEGMSTLLV
+291 GVYSASEGLSTLML

-343 TRFGAEIL
+343 SRFGAEIL
-351 HPVEVTEL
+351 HPVEVVSL

-369 LTDGTEISAETVLLS
+369 LADGTEISAETVLLA
-384 TGVAYNRLEAP
+384 TGVSYNRLDAP
-395 GAERFEGAGLYYG
+395 GADRFEGAGLYYG

-419 QHVHIVGG
+419 QHVFIVGG

-436 HFAKYAAQVT
+436 HFAKYAARVT
-446 ILVRADSLAKSMS
+446 ILVRAASLDASMS
-459 QYLIDEIERTPNIE
+459 RYLIDEIDRTPNIE
-473 VQVNTSVRELLGGEH
+473 VKVRTTVVRLDGEEH
-488 LERIVLHDTD
+488 LERLTLHDADT
-498 RGEDTEVPCRFM
+498 GGDTEIPARFM

-521 WLADIVERDDHGFV
+521 WLAGVVERDEYGFV
-535 LTGSDLVSNGGELP
+535 LTGSDLISNGGELP
-549 AEWPLERAPYPL
+549 AEWSLERAPYPL

-574 RAHSIKRVASGV
+574 RAHSVKRVASGV
-586 GEGAMAISLV
+586 GEGAMAVSLI

>member
-1 MNRGT
+1 MSAAPEGS
-6 REKACGDTA
+6 AAATA
-15 RTLTAERPARTAE
+15 TSAAAAAERAE
-28 RPARSAESPPR
+28 HK
-39 SAERPAQAAA
+39 
-49 DEGRKPV
+49 KPV

-66 LRAVRRDLRSAYGSR
+66 LRAVRRDLRSAYGDR

-154 QVRLDYYLM
+154 RVRLDYYLL

-178 DLLSDWLANYRPA
+178 DLLSDWLATYRPA
-191 YDGILVAGHLVSPGT
+191 YDGIIVAGHLVSPGT
-206 HTVRDFFTRNGQ
+206 HAVRDFFTRNGQ
-218 PFKFLNVERDP
+218 PFRFLNVERDP
-229 EALALLAQ
+229 EALTLIAAQ
-237 LPDASL
+237 PDGAL

-251 ALLSAPTDAELAEHL
+251 SVLSAPTDTQLAQRL
-266 GLSTTASRPH
+266 GLATTASRPH

-291 GVYSASEGMSTLLV
+291 GVYSASEGLSTLML

-343 TRFGAEIL
+343 SRFGAEIL
-351 HPVEVTEL
+351 HPVEVVSL

-369 LTDGTEISAETVLLS
+369 LADGTEISAETVLLA
-384 TGVAYNRLEAP
+384 TGVSYNRLDAP
-395 GAERFEGAGLYYG
+395 GADRFEGAGLYYG

-419 QHVHIVGG
+419 QHVFIVGG

-436 HFAKYAAQVT
+436 HFAKYAARVT
-446 ILVRADSLAKSMS
+446 ILVRAASLDASMS
-459 QYLIDEIERTPNIE
+459 RYLIDEIDRTPNIE
-473 VQVNTSVRELLGGEH
+473 VKVRTTVVRLDGEEH
-488 LERIVLHDTD
+488 LERLTLHDADT
-498 RGEDTEVPCRFM
+498 GEDTEIPARFM

-521 WLADIVERDDHGFV
+521 WLTGVVERDEYGFV
-535 LTGSDLVSNGGELP
+535 LTGSDLISNGGELP
-549 AEWPLERAPYPL
+549 AEWSLERAPYPL

-574 RAHSIKRVASGV
+574 RAHSVKRVASGV
-586 GEGAMAISLV
+586 GEGAMAVSLI

>member
-1 MNRGT
+1 MSAAPENAPAT
-6 REKACGDTA
+6 KTA
-15 RTLTAERPARTAE
+15 TKTAAAKTAGPAAATAAAER
-28 RPARSAESPPR
+28 AES
-39 SAERPAQAAA
+39 
-49 DEGRKPV
+49 RKPV

-66 LRAVRRDLRSAYGSR
+66 LRAVRRDLRSAYGDR

-154 QVRLDYYLM
+154 RVRLDYYLL

-178 DLLSDWLANYRPA
+178 DLLSDWLATYRPA
-191 YDGILVAGHLVSPGT
+191 YDGIIVAGHLVSPGT
-206 HTVRDFFTRNGQ
+206 HAVRDFFTRNGQ
-218 PFKFLNVERDP
+218 PFRFLNVERDP
-229 EALALLAQ
+229 EALTLIAAQ
-237 LPDASL
+237 PDAAL

-251 ALLSAPTDAELAEHL
+251 AVLSAPTDTQLAQRL
-266 GLSTTASRPH
+266 GLATTASRPH

-291 GVYSASEGMSTLLV
+291 GVYSASEGLSTLML

-343 TRFGAEIL
+343 SRFGAEIL
-351 HPVEVTEL
+351 HPVEVTSL

-369 LTDGTEISAETVLLS
+369 LADGTEISAETVLLA
-384 TGVAYNRLEAP
+384 TGVSYNRLEAP
-395 GAERFEGAGLYYG
+395 GADRFEGAGLYYG

-419 QHVHIVGG
+419 QHVFIVGG

-436 HFAKYAAQVT
+436 HFAKYAARVT
-446 ILVRADSLAKSMS
+446 ILVRAQSLDASMS
-459 QYLIDEIERTPNIE
+459 RYLIDEIDRTPNIE
-473 VQVNTSVRELLGGEH
+473 VRVRTTVVRLDGDEH
-488 LERIVLHDTD
+488 LEKLTLHNADT
-498 RGEDTEVPCRFM
+498 GEDTEVPARFM

-521 WLADIVERDDHGFV
+521 WLSGVVERDEYGFV
-535 LTGSDLVSNGGELP
+535 LTGSDLISNGGELP
-549 AEWPLERAPYPL
+549 AEWSLERAPYPL

-574 RAHSIKRVASGV
+574 RAHSVKRVASGV
-586 GEGAMAISLV
+586 GEGAMAVSLI

>member
-1 MNRGT
+1 MSAAPEGSAAT
-6 REKACGDTA
+6 TA
-15 RTLTAERPARTAE
+15 TSASSAAERAE
-28 RPARSAESPPR
+28 HK
-39 SAERPAQAAA
+39 
-49 DEGRKPV
+49 KPV

-66 LRAVRRDLRSAYGSR
+66 LRAVRRDLRSAYGDR

-154 QVRLDYYLM
+154 RVRLDYYLL

-178 DLLSDWLANYRPA
+178 DLLSDWLATYRPA
-191 YDGILVAGHLVSPGT
+191 YDGIIVAGHLVSPGT
-206 HTVRDFFTRNGQ
+206 HAVRDFFTRNGQ
-218 PFKFLNVERDP
+218 PFRFLNVERDP
-229 EALALLAQ
+229 EALTLIAAQ
-237 LPDASL
+237 PDGAL

-251 ALLSAPTDAELAEHL
+251 SVLSAPTDTQLAQRL
-266 GLSTTASRPH
+266 GLATTASRPH

-291 GVYSASEGMSTLLV
+291 GVYSASEGLSTLML

-343 TRFGAEIL
+343 SRFGAEIL
-351 HPVEVTEL
+351 HPVEVVSL

-369 LTDGTEISAETVLLS
+369 LADGTEISAETVLLA
-384 TGVAYNRLEAP
+384 TGVSYNRLEAP
-395 GAERFEGAGLYYG
+395 GADRFEGAGLYYG

-419 QHVHIVGG
+419 QHVFIVGG

-436 HFAKYAAQVT
+436 HFAKYAARVT
-446 ILVRADSLAKSMS
+446 ILVRAASLDASMS
-459 QYLIDEIERTPNIE
+459 RYLIDEIDRTPNIE
-473 VQVNTSVRELLGGEH
+473 VKVRTTVVRLDGEEH
-488 LERIVLHDTD
+488 LERLTLHDADT
-498 RGEDTEVPCRFM
+498 GEDTEVPARFM

-521 WLADIVERDDHGFV
+521 WLAGVVERDEYGFV
-535 LTGSDLVSNGGELP
+535 LTGSDLISNGGELP
-549 AEWPLERAPYPL
+549 AEWSLERAPYPL

-574 RAHSIKRVASGV
+574 RAHSVKRVASGV
-586 GEGAMAISLV
+586 GEGAMAVSLI

>member
-1 MNRGT
+1 MNWG
-6 REKACGDTA
+6 KNG
-15 RTLTAERPARTAE
+15 RTGHGPGATMTAEAHESRSARVRRPA
-28 RPARSAESPPR
+28 PDPSDKSRSA
-39 SAERPAQAAA
+39 A
-49 DEGRKPV
+49 DDSRKPV

-66 LRAVRRDLRSAYGSR
+66 LRAVRRDLRAAYGDR

-87 SSAADALKILDSL
+87 SSAVDALKILDSL
-100 DERGH
+100 DQRGH
-105 DPALFLVDQRMPDVT
+105 DPALFLVDQRMPEIT

-142 YAETDAAITAIN
+142 YAETEAAITAIN

-178 DLLSDWLANYRPA
+178 DLLSDWLAAYRPA
-191 YDGILVAGHLVSPGT
+191 YDGILVAGHLVSPAT
-206 HTVRDFFTRNGQ
+206 HAVRDFFTRNGQ
-218 PFKFLNVERDP
+218 PFKFLNVERDA
-229 EALALLAQ
+229 EALGVLAER
-237 LPDASL
+237 PGAAL

-251 ALLSAPTDAELAEHL
+251 ALLSGPSDAELAEHL
-266 GLSTTASRPH
+266 GLTTTASRPH

-291 GVYSASEGMSTLLV
+291 GVYAASEGLSTLLV

-343 TRFGAEIL
+343 QRFGAELL
-351 HPVEVTEL
+351 HPVEVVKL

-369 LTDGTEISAETVLLS
+369 LTDGTEISAESVLLS
-384 TGVAYNRLEAP
+384 TGVSYNRLQAP
-395 GAERFEGAGLYYG
+395 GAEKFEGAGLYYG

-419 QHVHIVGG
+419 QHVFIVGG

-446 ILVRADSLAKSMS
+446 ILVRADSLSAAMS
-459 QYLIDEIERTPNIE
+459 QYLIDEIAKTPNIE
-473 VQVNTSVRELLGGEH
+473 VRARATVKELMGDER
-488 LERIVLHDTD
+488 LERIVLHDAGT
-498 RGEDTEVPCRFM
+498 GEDTEVPCRFM

-521 WLADIVERDDHGFV
+521 WLEDVVERDDHGFV
-535 LTGSDLVSNGGELP
+535 LTGSDLVTNGGELP
-549 AEWPLERAPYPL
+549 TEWPLERPPYPL

-574 RAHSIKRVASGV
+574 RAHSVKRVASGV
-586 GEGAMAISLV
+586 GEGAMAISLI

>member
-1 MNRGT
+1 MS
-6 REKACGDTA
+6 TA
-15 RTLTAERPARTAE
+15 RESSPAPAAPATPAASPGAAER
-28 RPARSAESPPR
+28 AES
-39 SAERPAQAAA
+39 
-49 DEGRKPV
+49 RKPV

-66 LRAVRRDLRSAYGSR
+66 LRAVRRDLRSAYGDR

-154 QVRLDYYLM
+154 RVRLDYYLL

-178 DLLSDWLANYRPA
+178 DLLSDWLATYRPA
-191 YDGILVAGHLVSPGT
+191 YDGIIVAGHLVSPGT
-206 HTVRDFFTRNGQ
+206 HAVRDFFTRNGQ
-218 PFKFLNVERDP
+218 PFRFLNVERDP
-229 EALALLAQ
+229 EALTLIAAQ
-237 LPDASL
+237 PDAAL

-251 ALLSAPTDAELAEHL
+251 SVLSAPTDTQLAQRL
-266 GLSTTASRPH
+266 GLATTASRPH

-291 GVYSASEGMSTLLV
+291 GVYSASEGLSTLML

-343 TRFGAEIL
+343 SRFGAEIL
-351 HPVEVTEL
+351 HPVEVVSL

-369 LTDGTEISAETVLLS
+369 LADGTEISAETVLLA
-384 TGVAYNRLEAP
+384 TGVSYNRLDAP
-395 GAERFEGAGLYYG
+395 GADRFEGAGLYYG

-419 QHVHIVGG
+419 QHVFIVGG

-436 HFAKYAAQVT
+436 HFAKYAARVT
-446 ILVRADSLAKSMS
+446 ILVRASSLDASMS
-459 QYLIDEIERTPNIE
+459 RYLIDEIGRTPNIE
-473 VQVNTSVRELLGGEH
+473 VRVRTTVVRLDGEEH
-488 LERIVLHDTD
+488 LERLTLHDAQTG
-498 RGEDTEVPCRFM
+498 RDTEIPARFM

-521 WLADIVERDDHGFV
+521 WLAGVVDRDEYGFV
-535 LTGSDLVSNGGELP
+535 LTGSDLIANGGELP
-549 AEWPLERAPYPL
+549 AEWSLERAPYPL

-574 RAHSIKRVASGV
+574 RAHSVKRVASGV
-586 GEGAMAISLV
+586 GEGAMAVSLI

>member
-1 MNRGT
+1 MSAAPESSAAT
-6 REKACGDTA
+6 TSAA
-15 RTLTAERPARTAE
+15 AAAERAE
-28 RPARSAESPPR
+28 HK
-39 SAERPAQAAA
+39 
-49 DEGRKPV
+49 KPV

-66 LRAVRRDLRSAYGSR
+66 LRAVRRDLRSAYGDR

-154 QVRLDYYLM
+154 RVRLDYYLL

-178 DLLSDWLANYRPA
+178 DLLSDWLATYRPA
-191 YDGILVAGHLVSPGT
+191 YDGIIVAGHLVSPGT
-206 HTVRDFFTRNGQ
+206 HAVRDFFTRNGQ
-218 PFKFLNVERDP
+218 PFRFLNVERDP
-229 EALALLAQ
+229 EALTLIAAQ
-237 LPDASL
+237 PDGAL

-251 ALLSAPTDAELAEHL
+251 SVLSAPTDTQLAQRL
-266 GLSTTASRPH
+266 GLATTASRPH

-291 GVYSASEGMSTLLV
+291 GVYSASEGLSTLML

-343 TRFGAEIL
+343 SRFGAEIL
-351 HPVEVTEL
+351 HPVEVVSL

-369 LTDGTEISAETVLLS
+369 LADGTEISAETVLLA
-384 TGVAYNRLEAP
+384 TGVSYNRLDAP
-395 GAERFEGAGLYYG
+395 GADRFEGAGLYYG

-419 QHVHIVGG
+419 QHVFIVGG

-436 HFAKYAAQVT
+436 HFAKYAARVT
-446 ILVRADSLAKSMS
+446 ILVRAASLDASMS
-459 QYLIDEIERTPNIE
+459 RYLIDEIDRTPNIE
-473 VQVNTSVRELLGGEH
+473 VKVRTTVVRLDGEEH
-488 LERIVLHDTD
+488 LERLTLHDADT
-498 RGEDTEVPCRFM
+498 GEDTEIPARFM

-521 WLADIVERDDHGFV
+521 WLAGVVERDEYGFV
-535 LTGSDLVSNGGELP
+535 LTGSDLISNGGELP
-549 AEWPLERAPYPL
+549 AEWSLERAPYPL

-574 RAHSIKRVASGV
+574 RAHSVKRVASGV
-586 GEGAMAISLV
+586 GEGAMAVSLI

>member
-1 MNRGT
+1 MSAAPESSAAT
-6 REKACGDTA
+6 TSAA
-15 RTLTAERPARTAE
+15 AAAERAE
-28 RPARSAESPPR
+28 HK
-39 SAERPAQAAA
+39 
-49 DEGRKPV
+49 KPV

-66 LRAVRRDLRSAYGSR
+66 LRAVRRDLRSAYGDR

-154 QVRLDYYLM
+154 RVRLDYYLL

-178 DLLSDWLANYRPA
+178 DLLSDWLATYRPA
-191 YDGILVAGHLVSPGT
+191 YDGIIVAGHLVSPGT
-206 HTVRDFFTRNGQ
+206 HAVRDFFTRNGQ
-218 PFKFLNVERDP
+218 PFRFLNVERDP
-229 EALALLAQ
+229 EALTLIAAQ
-237 LPDASL
+237 PDGAL

-251 ALLSAPTDAELAEHL
+251 SVLSAPTDTQLAQRL
-266 GLSTTASRPH
+266 GLATTASRPH

-291 GVYSASEGMSTLLV
+291 GVYSASEGLSTLML

-343 TRFGAEIL
+343 SRFGAEIL
-351 HPVEVTEL
+351 HPVEVVSL

-369 LTDGTEISAETVLLS
+369 LADGTEISAETVLLA
-384 TGVAYNRLEAP
+384 TGVSYNRLDAP
-395 GAERFEGAGLYYG
+395 GADRFEGAGLYYG

-419 QHVHIVGG
+419 QHVFIVGG

-436 HFAKYAAQVT
+436 HFAKYAARVT
-446 ILVRADSLAKSMS
+446 ILVRAASLDASMS
-459 QYLIDEIERTPNIE
+459 RYLIDEIDRTPNIE
-473 VQVNTSVRELLGGEH
+473 VKVRTTVVRLDGDEH
-488 LERIVLHDTD
+488 LERLTLHDADT
-498 RGEDTEVPCRFM
+498 GEDTEIPARFM

-521 WLADIVERDDHGFV
+521 WLTGVVERDEYGFV
-535 LTGSDLVSNGGELP
+535 LTGSDLISNGGELP
-549 AEWPLERAPYPL
+549 AEWSLERAPYPL

-574 RAHSIKRVASGV
+574 RAHSVKRVASGV
-586 GEGAMAISLV
+586 GEGAMAVSLI

>member
-1 MNRGT
+1 MSAAAESSAAT
-6 REKACGDTA
+6 PAPSA
-15 RTLTAERPARTAE
+15 AAAAERAE
-28 RPARSAESPPR
+28 HK
-39 SAERPAQAAA
+39 
-49 DEGRKPV
+49 KPV

-66 LRAVRRDLRSAYGSR
+66 LRAVRRDLRSAYGDR

-154 QVRLDYYLM
+154 RVRLDYYLL

-178 DLLSDWLANYRPA
+178 DLLSDWLATYRPA
-191 YDGILVAGHLVSPGT
+191 YDGIIVAGHLVSPGT
-206 HTVRDFFTRNGQ
+206 HAVRDFFTRNGQ
-218 PFKFLNVERDP
+218 PFRFLNVERDP
-229 EALALLAQ
+229 EALTLIAVQ
-237 LPDASL
+237 PDGAL

-251 ALLSAPTDAELAEHL
+251 SVLSAPTDTQLAQRL
-266 GLSTTASRPH
+266 GLATTASRPH

-291 GVYSASEGMSTLLV
+291 GVYSASEGLSTLML

-343 TRFGAEIL
+343 SRFGAEIL
-351 HPVEVTEL
+351 HPVEVVSL

-369 LTDGTEISAETVLLS
+369 LADGTEISAETVLLA
-384 TGVAYNRLEAP
+384 TGVSYNRLDAP
-395 GAERFEGAGLYYG
+395 GADRFEGAGLYYG

-419 QHVHIVGG
+419 QHVFIVGG

-436 HFAKYAAQVT
+436 HFAKYAARVT
-446 ILVRADSLAKSMS
+446 ILVRAASLDASMS
-459 QYLIDEIERTPNIE
+459 RYLIDEIDRTPNIE
-473 VQVNTSVRELLGGEH
+473 VKVRTTVVSLAGDEH
-488 LERIVLHDTD
+488 LERITLHDADT
-498 RGEDTEVPCRFM
+498 GEDTEIPARFM

-521 WLADIVERDDHGFV
+521 WLAGVVERDEYGFV
-535 LTGSDLVSNGGELP
+535 LTGSDLISNGGELP
-549 AEWPLERAPYPL
+549 AEWSLERAPYPL

-574 RAHSIKRVASGV
+574 RAHSVKRVASGV
-586 GEGAMAISLV
+586 GEGAMAVSLI

>member
-1 MNRGT
+1 MSAARESAPATKAASTSTDAGT
-6 REKACGDTA
+6 AAASTA
-15 RTLTAERPARTAE
+15 AGTGAVAAERAE
-28 RPARSAESPPR
+28 N
-39 SAERPAQAAA
+39 
-49 DEGRKPV
+49 RKPV

-66 LRAVRRDLRSAYGSR
+66 LRAVRRDLRSAYGDR

-154 QVRLDYYLM
+154 RVRLDYYLL

-178 DLLSDWLANYRPA
+178 DLLSDWLATYRPA
-191 YDGILVAGHLVSPGT
+191 YDGIIVAGHLVSPGT
-206 HTVRDFFTRNGQ
+206 HAVRDFFTRNGQ
-218 PFKFLNVERDP
+218 PFRFLNVERDP
-229 EALALLAQ
+229 EALTLIAGQ
-237 LPDASL
+237 PDAAL

-251 ALLSAPTDAELAEHL
+251 AVLSAPGDTELAQRL
-266 GLSTTASRPH
+266 GLATTASRPH

-291 GVYSASEGMSTLLV
+291 GVYAASEGLSTLML

-343 TRFGAEIL
+343 SRFGAEIL
-351 HPVEVTEL
+351 HPVEVVSL

-369 LTDGTEISAETVLLS
+369 LADGTEISAETVLLA
-384 TGVAYNRLEAP
+384 TGVSYNRLEAP
-395 GAERFEGAGLYYG
+395 GADRFEGAGLYYG

-419 QHVHIVGG
+419 QHVFIVGG

-436 HFAKYAAQVT
+436 HFAKYAARVT
-446 ILVRADSLAKSMS
+446 ILVRADSLDASMS
-459 QYLIDEIERTPNIE
+459 RYLIDEIDRTPNIG
-473 VQVNTSVRELLGGEH
+473 VKVRTTVVRLDGEEH
-488 LERIVLHDTD
+488 LERLTLHDSGT
-498 RGEDTEVPCRFM
+498 GEDTEIPARFM
-510 FTFIGARPHTD
+510 FTFIGARPHTG
-521 WLADIVERDDHGFV
+521 WLSGVVERDEYGFV
-535 LTGSDLVSNGGELP
+535 LTGSDLISNGGELP
-549 AEWPLERAPYPL
+549 AEWSLERAPYPL

-574 RAHSIKRVASGV
+574 RAHSVKRVASGV
-586 GEGAMAISLV
+586 GEGAMAVSLI

>member
-1 MNRGT
+1 MSAAP
-6 REKACGDTA
+6 ESSAATA
-15 RTLTAERPARTAE
+15 SATTATTTAATAASAAERAE
-28 RPARSAESPPR
+28 RAEH
-39 SAERPAQAAA
+39 
-49 DEGRKPV
+49 RKPV

-66 LRAVRRDLRSAYGSR
+66 LRAVRRDLRSAYGDR

-154 QVRLDYYLM
+154 RVRLDYYLL

-178 DLLSDWLANYRPA
+178 DLLSDWLATYRPA
-191 YDGILVAGHLVSPGT
+191 YDGIIVAGHLVSPGT
-206 HTVRDFFTRNGQ
+206 HAVRDFFTRNGQ
-218 PFKFLNVERDP
+218 PFRFLNVERDP
-229 EALALLAQ
+229 EALTLIAAQ
-237 LPDASL
+237 PEGAL

-251 ALLSAPTDAELAEHL
+251 SVLSAPTDTQLAQRL
-266 GLSTTASRPH
+266 GLATTASRPH

-291 GVYSASEGMSTLLV
+291 GVYSASEGLSTLML

-343 TRFGAEIL
+343 SRFGAEIL
-351 HPVEVTEL
+351 HPVEVVSL

-369 LTDGTEISAETVLLS
+369 LADGTEISAETVLLA
-384 TGVAYNRLEAP
+384 TGVSYNRLDAP
-395 GAERFEGAGLYYG
+395 GADRFEGAGLYYG

-419 QHVHIVGG
+419 QHVFIVGG

-436 HFAKYAAQVT
+436 HFAKYAARVT
-446 ILVRADSLAKSMS
+446 ILVRAASLDASMS
-459 QYLIDEIERTPNIE
+459 RYLIDEIDRTPNIE
-473 VQVNTSVRELLGGEH
+473 VKVRTTVVRLDGEEH
-488 LERIVLHDTD
+488 LERLTLHDADTGTD
-498 RGEDTEVPCRFM
+498 SEVPARFM

-521 WLADIVERDDHGFV
+521 WLAGVVERDEYGFV
-535 LTGSDLVSNGGELP
+535 LTGSDLISNGGELP
-549 AEWPLERAPYPL
+549 AEWSLERAPYPL

-574 RAHSIKRVASGV
+574 RAHSVKRVASGV
-586 GEGAMAISLV
+586 GEGAMAVSLI

>member
-1 MNRGT
+1 MSAAP
-6 REKACGDTA
+6 ESATA
-15 RTLTAERPARTAE
+15 TATAAAHGAAAER
-28 RPARSAESPPR
+28 AES
-39 SAERPAQAAA
+39 
-49 DEGRKPV
+49 RKPV

-66 LRAVRRDLRSAYGSR
+66 LRAVRRDLRSAYGDR

-154 QVRLDYYLM
+154 RVRLDYYLL

-178 DLLSDWLANYRPA
+178 DLLSDWLATYRPA
-191 YDGILVAGHLVSPGT
+191 YDGIIVAGHLVSPGT
-206 HTVRDFFTRNGQ
+206 HAVRDFFTRNGQ
-218 PFKFLNVERDP
+218 PFRFLNVERDP
-229 EALALLAQ
+229 EALTLIAAQ
-237 LPDASL
+237 PDAAL

-251 ALLSAPTDAELAEHL
+251 AVLSAPSDTELAQRL
-266 GLSTTASRPH
+266 GLATTASRPH

-291 GVYSASEGMSTLLV
+291 GVYSASEGLSTLML

-343 TRFGAEIL
+343 SRFGAEIL
-351 HPVEVTEL
+351 HPVEVVSL

-369 LTDGTEISAETVLLS
+369 LADGTEISAETVLLA
-384 TGVAYNRLEAP
+384 TGVSYNRLEAP
-395 GAERFEGAGLYYG
+395 GADRFEGAGLYYG

-419 QHVHIVGG
+419 QHVFIVGG

-436 HFAKYAAQVT
+436 HFAKYAARVT
-446 ILVRADSLAKSMS
+446 ILVRAESLDASMS
-459 QYLIDEIERTPNIE
+459 RYLIDEIDRTPNIE
-473 VQVNTSVRELLGGEH
+473 VKVRTTVVRLDGEDH
-488 LERIVLHDTD
+488 LEQLTLHDATT
-498 RGEDTEVPCRFM
+498 GEDTRVPARFM

-521 WLADIVERDDHGFV
+521 WLAGVVERDEYGFV
-535 LTGSDLVSNGGELP
+535 LTGSDLIANGGELP
-549 AEWPLERAPYPL
+549 AEWSLERAPYPL

-574 RAHSIKRVASGV
+574 RAHSVKRVASGV
-586 GEGAMAISLV
+586 GEGAMAVSLI

>member
-1 MNRGT
+1 MSAAPEGGAPT
-6 REKACGDTA
+6 VTA
-15 RTLTAERPARTAE
+15 ASAASAAER
-28 RPARSAESPPR
+28 AES
-39 SAERPAQAAA
+39 
-49 DEGRKPV
+49 RKPV

-66 LRAVRRDLRSAYGSR
+66 LRAVRRDLRSAYGDR

-154 QVRLDYYLM
+154 RVRLDYYLL

-178 DLLSDWLANYRPA
+178 DLLSDWLATYRPA
-191 YDGILVAGHLVSPGT
+191 YDGIIVAGHLVSPGT
-206 HTVRDFFTRNGQ
+206 HAVRDFFTRNGQ
-218 PFKFLNVERDP
+218 PFRFLNVERDP
-229 EALALLAQ
+229 EALTLIAGQ
-237 LPDASL
+237 PDAAL

-251 ALLSAPTDAELAEHL
+251 SVLSAPTDTQLAQRL
-266 GLSTTASRPH
+266 GLATTASRPH

-291 GVYSASEGMSTLLV
+291 GVYSASEGLSTLML

-343 TRFGAEIL
+343 SRFGAEIL
-351 HPVEVTEL
+351 HPVEVVSL

-369 LTDGTEISAETVLLS
+369 LADGTEISAETVLLA
-384 TGVAYNRLEAP
+384 TGVSYNRLEAP
-395 GAERFEGAGLYYG
+395 GADRFEGAGLYYG

-419 QHVHIVGG
+419 QHVFIVGG

-436 HFAKYAAQVT
+436 HFAKYAARVT
-446 ILVRADSLAKSMS
+446 ILVRAASLDASMS
-459 QYLIDEIERTPNIE
+459 RYLIDEIGRTPNIE
-473 VQVNTSVRELLGGEH
+473 VRVRTTVVRLDGEEH
-488 LERIVLHDTD
+488 LERLTLHDADT
-498 RGEDTEVPCRFM
+498 GGNTEVPARFM

-521 WLADIVERDDHGFV
+521 WLSGVVERDEYGFV
-535 LTGSDLVSNGGELP
+535 LTGSDLISNGGELP
-549 AEWPLERAPYPL
+549 AEWSLERAPYPL

-574 RAHSIKRVASGV
+574 RAHSVKRVASGV
-586 GEGAMAISLV
+586 GEGAMAVSLI